1 MVPDLLAVAPS
12 GAVST
17 YDRQMLALYAAL
29 LDAERGDADWQ
40 DVAASVMQ
48 LDPDEDDAEQCW
60 RSHLERARWITGDGL
75 AGAVEAFGT
84 SRDQLRT

>member
-1 MVPDLLAVAPS
+1 MVPDLLSIAPS

-29 LDAERGDADWQ
+29 LDAERGNAVWR

-48 LDPDEDDAEQCW
+48 LDPDKDDAEQCW
-60 RSHLERARWITGDGL
+60 RSHLERARWITGTGL